1 MIDNP
6 SLVTDPTDAFR
17 LRVQRR
23 SDRWMNYFLSGYF
36 IIGLLFA
43 AVYDTW
49 LIAIGVGGLLVVAY
63 YSVKYLLPKSNL
75 YQYVLSTVL
84 AVFMAQYIYQMHGLF
99 EMHFF
104 AFIGSAVL
112 ITYQNWKLQLP
123 FLIVVLVHHAVF
135 GYLQNNG
142 WEQVYFTRLA
152 YFDLLTFSIHMGL
165 ATVIF
170 FICGLWSYQLQKYN
184 ERHLEHFI
192 TLAEL
197 QKEAQLSL
205 ERKLSAE
212 ALRKANE
219 QLWATNQELERARA
233 EAEQA
238 NRAKST
244 FLATMSHEIR
254 TPMNGVIGMAALLQE
269 TPLSQEQQLF
279 TDTIANCG
287 ETLIQVINDILDF
300 SKIESGH
307 LELEQQPFELRQCL
321 EDVLDMFGARA
332 AKQGLELVY
341 DIAED
346 IPRYLVGDSLRLR
359 QILINLVGNAIKFT
373 KQGEICVLVQREAGM
388 SADNLCVRFDVSD
401 TGIGIADAHL
411 TRLFKAFSQVDS
423 STTRQYGGTGLG
435 LAISQKLVQ
444 LMGGEIGVVSQ
455 PGQGTTFS
463 FTIHTAEG
471 QSPVGV
477 CINHELTDLVGKRV
491 LVVDDNATNLAIL
504 KRQFERW
511 QLHPILT
518 TSGQQALAVLTA
530 GASIDLIVTDMQMP
544 GMDGL
549 TLGRQLRE
557 RFPAIPRML
566 LSSMGEEL
574 RPEQRSLFVS
584 ILTKPIK
591 RHVLARHVQEAL
603 LVSPPSLAA
612 PASVQQLS
620 ADFSASYPLAILVAE
635 DNSMNQRLIGHVL
648 QKLGYQPDIVD
659 NGQLALEAFAQK
671 TYDLVL
677 MDMQMPVLD
686 GLATTRQ
693 IRELD
698 CAQPII
704 IALTAN
710 ALAEHEQQCLEAG
723 MNDFVSKPIRLPE
736 LITKIAHWYPQLA
749 VVRPYSIS

>member
-1 MIDNP
+1 MTDNP
-6 SLVTDPTDAFR
+6 ALVTDPTDAFR

-23 SDRWMNYFLSGYF
+23 SDRWMNYFLCGYF

-43 AVYDTW
+43 VVYDTW
-49 LIAIGVGGLLVVAY
+49 LIAIGVGGLLLVAY
-63 YSVKYLLPKSNL
+63 YSTKYLLPRSNL

-123 FLIVVLVHHAVF
+123 FLVVVLVHHAVF
-135 GYLQNNG
+135 AYLQNNG

-152 YFDLLTFSIHMGL
+152 YFDLLTFGIHMGL

-192 TLAEL
+192 TLAQL

-212 ALRKANE
+212 AQRKANE
-219 QLWATNQELERARA
+219 QLRATNQELERARE

-307 LELEQQPFELRQCL
+307 LELEQQPFDLRQCL
-321 EDVLDMFGARA
+321 EDVLDIFGARA

-346 IPRYLVGDSLRLR
+346 VPRHLVGDPLRLR
-359 QILINLVGNAIKFT
+359 QILINLVGNAVKFT
-373 KQGEICVLVQREAGM
+373 KQGEICVLVQREPGT

-444 LMGGEIGVVSQ
+444 LMGGDIGVVSQ

-471 QSPVGV
+471 HSPGGV
-477 CINHELTDLVGKRV
+477 CINHELTDLAGKRV
-491 LVVDDNATNLAIL
+491 LVVDDNTTNLAIL

-544 GMDGL
+544 EMDGL
-549 TLGRQLRE
+549 MLGRQLRE
-557 RFPAIPRML
+557 RFPAIPRLL

-574 RPEQRSLFVS
+574 RPEQRALFVS

-603 LVSPPSLAA
+603 LVSPSSPAA

-620 ADFSASYPLAILVAE
+620 SDFSASYPLTILVAE
-635 DNSMNQRLIGHVL
+635 DNPMNQRLIGHVL
-648 QKLGYQPDIVD
+648 QKLGYQPDIVG
-659 NGQLALEAFAQK
+659 NGQLALEAFDQK

-686 GLATTRQ
+686 GLAATRQ

-698 CAQPII
+698 CRQPII

-710 ALAEHEQQCLEAG
+710 ALAEHEQQCQEAG

-749 VVRPYSIS
+749 TVRPYSMS